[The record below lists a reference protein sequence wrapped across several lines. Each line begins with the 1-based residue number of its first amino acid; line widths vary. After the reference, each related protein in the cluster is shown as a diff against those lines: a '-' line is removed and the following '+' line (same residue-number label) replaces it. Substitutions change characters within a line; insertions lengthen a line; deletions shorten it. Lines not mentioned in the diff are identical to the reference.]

1 MKAILYIHTYIG
13 QQEKKKQGG
22 TENLRLMRCDFVR
35 GKRKLRD
42 FDTWFRRFG
51 KECVYI
57 TEGIIF
63 QNSKM
68 KKVSKIHIQ
77 EIVLL

>member
-1 MKAILYIHTYIG
+1 
-13 QQEKKKQGG
+13 
-22 TENLRLMRCDFVR
+22 MRCDFVR

-57 TEGIIF
+57 TEGCVFLEFKDEKSVKDPYIG
-63 QNSKM
+63 NSFVIKY
-68 KKVSKIHIQ
+68 KKDNFKILHIGF
-77 EIVLL
+77 LL